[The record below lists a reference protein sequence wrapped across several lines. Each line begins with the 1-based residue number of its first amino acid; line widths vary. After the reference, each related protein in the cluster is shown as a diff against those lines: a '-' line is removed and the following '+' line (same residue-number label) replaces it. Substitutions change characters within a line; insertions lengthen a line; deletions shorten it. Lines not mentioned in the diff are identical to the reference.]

1 MSFSF
6 DDVLKEIERL
16 ENQNPDGWA
25 VADLSRESG
34 INVKR
39 CREWVREMIDT
50 GKVRLNGRAKRL
62 SIDGLKRPVPVY
74 IYIKGGRKREK

>member
-25 VADLSRESG
+25 VADLVRESG

-50 GKVRLNGRAKRL
+50 GKVRLNGRAKRI
-62 SIDGLKRPVPVY
+62 SIDGLKRLVPVY
-74 IYIKGGRKREK
+74 VFIKGAKREK

>member
-16 ENQNPDGWA
+16 DNQNPDGWA
-25 VADLSRESG
+25 VADLARESG

-50 GKVRLNGRAKRL
+50 GKVRLNGRAKRI
-62 SIDGLKRPVPVY
+62 SIDGLKRLVPVY
-74 IYIKGGRKREK
+74 VFIKKGAKREK

>member
-6 DDVLKEIERL
+6 DDVLKEINRL
-16 ENQNPDGWA
+16 ESQNPDGWA
-25 VADLSRESG
+25 VADLVRESG

-50 GKVRLNGRAKRL
+50 GKVRLNGRAKRI
-62 SIDGLKRPVPVY
+62 SIDGLKRLVPVY
-74 IYIKGGRKREK
+74 VFIKGAKREK